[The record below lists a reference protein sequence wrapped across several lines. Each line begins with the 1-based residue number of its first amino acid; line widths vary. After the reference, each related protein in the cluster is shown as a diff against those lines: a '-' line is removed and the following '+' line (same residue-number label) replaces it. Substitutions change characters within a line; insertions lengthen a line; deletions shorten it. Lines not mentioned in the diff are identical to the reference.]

1 MLQTS
6 WTTSSTRRDF
16 LRGVAAGAVGWPW
29 AAAVRGGSAT
39 PPRRRAQSCIV
50 INMVGGPAQLDT
62 FDPKPAAPS
71 EVRGPFRP
79 IATTIPGLHLSELF
93 PRLAQCADRF
103 SLIRSLYMDA
113 APVHECG
120 FQLLNTGRLF
130 RDGPDWPSV
139 GSVFD
144 YLGASAGAGSEP
156 RAIITPYPQ
165 VETGIPTSRG
175 EGSGWLQREPMY
187 WSPQLSSPHDFLA
200 GVVERVERG
209 PCFIRVNQFPTV
221 FDAPSWDCHAVGGSL
236 RTNLA
241 DIRDIVAPSFDRAVS
256 QLLMDLDD
264 RGLLDT
270 TLVVATGE
278 FGRTPRINP
287 HGGRDHWAECWTAL
301 VAGGGVQGGR
311 IIGAS
316 DATGSEPRERP
327 VSLPELVATIFYAGG
342 IPPEATLPGVCGEP
356 VAVYPAAPVMELF

>member
-1 MLQTS
+1 MLTTS

-16 LRGVAAGAVGWPW
+16 LRGVAAGAVGVPW
-29 AAAVRGGSAT
+29 AAAVPASGSA
-39 PPRRRAQSCIV
+39 PPRPRAQSCIV
-50 INMVGGPAQLDT
+50 INMVGGPAHLDT

-71 EVRGPFRP
+71 DIRGPFQP
-79 IATTIPGLHLSELF
+79 ISTQVPGLHLSELF
-93 PRLAQCADRF
+93 PRLAGLADRF
-103 SLIRSLYMDA
+103 SLIRSLHMEA
-113 APVHECG
+113 PPVHECG

-130 RDGPDWPSV
+130 REGPEWPSA

-144 YLGASAGAGSEP
+144 YLCQPAEGRNEP
-156 RAIITPYPQ
+156 RSIITPYAQ
-165 VETGIPTSRG
+165 VETGIATSRG
-175 EGSGWLQREPMY
+175 EGSGWLKREPLY
-187 WSPQLSSPHDFLA
+187 WPRTATPYDFLA

-209 PCFIRVNQFPTV
+209 ACFIRVNQFPTV

-241 DIRDIVAPSFDRAVS
+241 DIRDIVAPSFDWAFSR
-256 QLLMDLDD
+256 LLTDLDD
-264 RGLLDT
+264 RGLLAS

-278 FGRTPRINP
+278 FGRTPRLNS

-316 DATGSEPRERP
+316 DATGSEPRDRP
-327 VSLPELVATIFYAGG
+327 VSLPELVATMFYALG
-342 IPPEATLPGVCGEP
+342 IPPEATLPGPQREP
-356 VAVYPAAPVMELF
+356 VPVYPAAPVTELF